1 MYYGETQM
9 NNIIFVINNFA
20 TGGVQSSLL
29 NLLAELN
36 EKFHIT
42 VFCFDER
49 LKNSPNIFPPHI
61 DLLVPS
67 SPFRYLGISQG
78 ELRGKP
84 AKYLARAYWAL
95 LTKLFGRSFAIRM
108 MLPFQKELG
117 DYDCAISYLHEA
129 AQNSFYGGCNEFV
142 LKKIKAKKKVTWLHC
157 DFELCGANSKASE
170 KIYQQFDEIVAC
182 SEGTKQAFL
191 RCMPQ
196 FEDRCVAIRNCI
208 DYGNICRLAG
218 DGIPYNKSEFNIVT
232 VARLSAEKGIE
243 RALEAVKCCM
253 KSGYKLHYHI
263 VGSGDQ
269 VEYLKELTRE
279 YGLKNAVTFYG
290 NQSNPYLY
298 MKNADLFL
306 LPSYH
311 EAAPMVFDEAAC
323 LGVPVLAT
331 ETTSTDE
338 MITESNSGFVCEN
351 SQDGIADGLMK
362 VLRNPDSL
370 IKIKKLL
377 KHRQFTN
384 QDKMNK
390 VSEVING
397 QHH

>member
-1 MYYGETQM
+1 M
-9 NNIIFVINNFA
+9 NKVIFVINNLG

-42 VFCFDER
+42 VLCFDER
-49 LKNSPNIFPPHI
+49 LKNSSNILPLHVDLVVPN
-61 DLLVPS
+61 

-84 AKYLARAYWAL
+84 TKYLARACWAF
-95 LTKLFGRSFAIRM
+95 LTKLLGRSFTVRM
-108 MLPFQKELG
+108 MLPFQRKLG

-129 AQNSFYGGCNEFV
+129 PQKSFYGGCNEFV

-182 SEGTKQAFL
+182 SEGTRQAFL

-196 FEDRCVAIRNCI
+196 FEDKCVAIRNCN
-208 DYGNICRLAG
+208 DYENIRRLAG
-218 DGIPYNKSEFNIVT
+218 DGISYDKSEFNIVT
-232 VARLSAEKGIE
+232 VARLSKEKGIE
-243 RALEAVKCCM
+243 RAIEAVKRCV
-253 KSGYKLHYHI
+253 KKGYQLHYHI

-269 VEYLKELTRE
+269 AVPLKKLTE
-279 YGLKNAVTFYG
+279 DYGLENAVTFYG
-290 NQSNPYLY
+290 NQNNPYPY
-298 MKNADLFL
+298 IKNADLFL

-338 MITESNSGFVCEN
+338 MITESGSGFVCEN
-351 SQDGIADGLMK
+351 SQNGIADGLIK
-362 VLRNPDSL
+362 VLKKPDSL
-370 IKIKKLL
+370 IEIKKALQQC
-377 KHRQFTN
+377 QFTN
-384 QDKMNK
+384 QDKINK

-397 QHH
+397 QPS

>member
-1 MYYGETQM
+1 MK
-9 NNIIFVINNFA
+9 NIIFVINNLS
-20 TGGVQSSLL
+20 TGGVQESLL
-29 NLLAELN
+29 SLIRAIHHQYNVTL
-36 EKFHIT
+36 
-42 VFCFDER
+42 VSFCGVGANTLPADVK
-49 LKNSPNIFPPHI
+49 LIVPH
-61 DLLVPS
+61 
-67 SPFRYLGISQG
+67 SPFRYFGAAQW
-78 ELRGKP
+78 ELKNKP
-84 AKYLARAYWAL
+84 LQCAVRSAWAV
-95 LTKLFGRSFAIRM
+95 LTRLFGRSFTIQL
-108 MLPFQKELG
+108 MLPFQKKLG

-129 AQNSFYGGCNEFV
+129 PQKSFYGGCNEFV

-182 SEGTKQAFL
+182 SEGTKRAFL

-196 FEDRCVAIRNCI
+196 FKDKCVAIRNCN
-208 DYGNICRLAG
+208 DYENIRMLAG
-218 DGIPYNKSEFNIVT
+218 DGIQYDKSEFNIVT
-232 VARLSAEKGIE
+232 VARLSKEKGIE
-243 RALEAVKCCM
+243 RAIEAVKRCV
-253 KSGYKLHYHI
+253 KKGYKLHYHI

-269 VEYLKELTRE
+269 AEHLKELTGD
-279 YGLKNAVTFYG
+279 YGLENAVTFYG
-290 NQSNPYLY
+290 NQNNPYPY

-338 MITESNSGFVCEN
+338 MITESGFGFVCEN

-362 VLRNPDSL
+362 VLKNPDSL
-370 IKIKKLL
+370 VEIKKSLENC
-377 KHRQFTN
+377 QFTN
-384 QDKMNK
+384 QDKINK

-397 QHH
+397 QPS

>member
-1 MYYGETQM
+1 MK
-9 NNIIFVINNFA
+9 NVIFVINNLG

-29 NLLAELN
+29 NLIAELN
-36 EKFHIT
+36 GKYCIT
-42 VFCFDER
+42 VMCFDER
-49 LKNSPNIFPPHI
+49 LKNSSNILPPHV
-61 DLLVPS
+61 DLVVPN

-78 ELRGKP
+78 EICKKP
-84 AKYLARAYWAL
+84 AKYLARACLAL
-95 LTKLFGRSFAIRM
+95 LTKLLGRSFAIRL
-108 MLPFQKELG
+108 MLPFQRELG

-129 AQNSFYGGCNEFV
+129 PQKSFYGGCNEFV

-182 SEGTKQAFL
+182 SEGTKRAFL

-196 FEDRCVAIRNCI
+196 FKDKCVAIRNCN
-208 DYGNICRLAG
+208 DYENIRMLAG
-218 DGIPYNKSEFNIVT
+218 DGIPYDKSEFNIVT
-232 VARLSAEKGIE
+232 VARLSKEKGIE
-243 RALEAVKCCM
+243 RAIEAVKRCV
-253 KSGYKLHYHI
+253 KKGYKLHYHI

-269 VEYLKELTRE
+269 AVYLKKLTE
-279 YGLKNAVTFYG
+279 DYGLENVITFYG
-290 NQSNPYLY
+290 NQSNPYPY

-323 LGVPVLAT
+323 LGVPILAT

-338 MITESNSGFVCEN
+338 MIKESRSGFVCEN
-351 SQDGIADGLMK
+351 SQDGIADGLIK
-362 VLRNPDSL
+362 VLKKTDSL
-370 IKIKKLL
+370 IEIKKALQQ
-377 KHRQFTN
+377 RQFTN
-384 QDKMNK
+384 QDKINK

-397 QHH
+397 QHF